1 MAWRRSTHQLGMGPP
16 GSRLLTPLSPLCYI
30 PSKSLFLPGVT
41 HMSVPGMKELRRAYG
56 FDEVSIVPGHVT
68 INPELTDIT
77 FSVDGIM
84 LDAPVLAS
92 AMDAIVD
99 PAFAGSM
106 ASMGGMA
113 VLNLEGIQ
121 TRYEDPQDALTRIVD
136 ARQEEVTSILQ
147 EVYSAPVNE
156 YLVGARVEEMQS
168 NGARGA
174 VSVTPANTKRLT
186 SAAVEAG
193 ADLVLVQSTVTTA
206 RHISR
211 SVRGLILSDLVEML
225 SVPVIVGNT
234 VSYGATLELM
244 ETGIHGVLV
253 GVGPGAACTT
263 REVTG
268 IGVPQVTATL
278 ECAAAR
284 DAYFKDTGRY
294 VPVITDGG
302 IRTGGDLCK
311 AFACGADAVMIG
323 TPFAQAAEAPGRG
336 HNWGMAA
343 PHAAL
348 PRGTRVNVGVKG
360 SLEQILYGPTSVTN
374 GTQNLLGALQGCMS
388 YLGAMD
394 IREMHSAELVVA
406 PAVKTEGKHYQL
418 GFE

>member
-1 MAWRRSTHQLGMGPP
+1 MA
-16 GSRLLTPLSPLCYI
+16 
-30 PSKSLFLPGVT
+30 
-41 HMSVPGMKELRRAYG
+41 VPGMKQLRRAYG
-56 FDEVSIVPGHVT
+56 FDEVSIVPGQVT
-68 INPELTDIT
+68 INPELTDIG
-77 FSVDGIM
+77 FSIDGIQ

-106 ASMGGMA
+106 ARMGGMA
-113 VLNLEGIQ
+113 VMNLEGIQ

-136 ARQEEVTSILQ
+136 APQEEVTSVLQ
-147 EVYSAPVNE
+147 EVYSAPINDH
-156 YLVGARVEEMQS
+156 LVGARVQEMKS
-168 NGARGA
+168 SGAHGA
-174 VSVTPANTKRLT
+174 VSVTPANTKRLA
-186 SAAVEAG
+186 SVAVEAG
-193 ADLVLVQSTVTTA
+193 ADMVLVQSTVTTA
-206 RHISR
+206 RHISK
-211 SVRGLILSDLVEML
+211 SIRGLILSELVEML
-225 SVPVIVGNT
+225 KIPVIVGNT

-244 ETGIHGVLV
+244 ETGIQGILV

-284 DAYFKDTGRY
+284 DTYFKGTGKY
-294 VPVITDGG
+294 VPIITDGG

-311 AFACGADAVMIG
+311 SFACGADAVMIG
-323 TPFAQAAEAPGRG
+323 TPFAQAEEAPGRG

-394 IREMHSAELVVA
+394 IREMHSAEMVVA

>member
-1 MAWRRSTHQLGMGPP
+1 MA
-16 GSRLLTPLSPLCYI
+16 
-30 PSKSLFLPGVT
+30 
-41 HMSVPGMKELRRAYG
+41 VPGMKQLRRAYG
-56 FDEVSIVPGHVT
+56 FDEVSIVPGQVT
-68 INPELTDIT
+68 INPELTDIG
-77 FSVDGIM
+77 FSIDGIQ

-106 ASMGGMA
+106 ARMGGMA

-121 TRYEDPQDALTRIVD
+121 TRYEDPHDALTRIVD
-136 ARQEEVTSILQ
+136 APQEEVTSVLQ
-147 EVYSAPVNE
+147 EVYSASINDH
-156 YLVGARVEEMQS
+156 LVGARVQEMKS
-168 NGARGA
+168 SGAHGA
-174 VSVTPANTKRLT
+174 VSVTPANTKRLA
-186 SAAVEAG
+186 SVAVEAG
-193 ADLVLVQSTVTTA
+193 ADMVLVQSTVTTA
-206 RHISR
+206 RHISK
-211 SVRGLILSDLVEML
+211 SIRGLILSELVEML
-225 SVPVIVGNT
+225 KVPVIVGNT

-244 ETGIHGVLV
+244 ETGIQGILV

-284 DAYFKDTGRY
+284 DAYFKDTGKY
-294 VPVITDGG
+294 VPIITDGG

-311 AFACGADAVMIG
+311 SFACGADAVMIG
-323 TPFAQAAEAPGRG
+323 TPFAQAEEAPGRG

-394 IREMHSAELVVA
+394 IREMHSAEMVVA